1 MSAEALAGAPPGA
14 AVPTLGAH
22 LAIAA
27 ARVAGRHPH
36 ARFKS
41 LAAELVRTLENM
53 CMHAER
59 GEWPAC
65 AVIEVRTSALVREI
79 GPVVDA
85 DPRLRT
91 AYRELLT
98 LTVATTEALL
108 VQCRATRRHWA
119 AVADAI
125 DRRGVPDSSR
135 YLAVR

>member
-1 MSAEALAGAPPGA
+1 MSAEPLTGVPNGP

-22 LAIAA
+22 LAL
-27 ARVAGRHPH
+27 AGVVPRDPH

-41 LAAELVRTLENM
+41 LAAGLMRTLESM
-53 CMHAER
+53 CIHAER

-79 GPVVDA
+79 GRVVDA
-85 DPRLRT
+85 DPGLCT

-108 VQCRATRRHWA
+108 VQCRETRPRRGEA
-119 AVADAI
+119 AEAFDE
-125 DRRGVPDSSR
+125 RGVPDSSR
-135 YLAVR
+135 YQAVR

>member
-1 MSAEALAGAPPGA
+1 MSAEPLAGAPTGA

-22 LAIAA
+22 LAIA
-27 ARVAGRHPH
+27 VASVVPRDPH

-41 LAAELVRTLENM
+41 LAADLVRTLENM
-53 CMHAER
+53 CVHAER
-59 GEWPAC
+59 CEWPAC

-79 GPVVDA
+79 GRLVDA
-85 DPRLRT
+85 DPGLRT

-108 VQCRATRRHWA
+108 VQCRETRRHGA
-119 AVADAI
+119 AAADAI
-125 DRRGVPDSSR
+125 ERRDVPDSCR